1 MQNWR
6 KEINSE
12 IIAITGSNGKTTMK
26 DLIHHILN
34 KSYKCS
40 KSNGNYNSTIGLP
53 LTFLNCKTDD
63 QYTIVEMG
71 ANKDGEIKQLCR
83 AIKPNLSLITNISN
97 AHIKNFKSIEQIAE
111 NKSQIF
117 LNLEKE
123 GTAFI
128 NINDQLIKKLA

>member
-1 MQNWR
+1 MKKNTICFDEKTNLLDERIIKTESNKSEIINIAKNWR

-53 LTFLNCKTDD
+53 FLNCKTDD

-71 ANKDGEIKQLCR
+71 ANKDGEIEQLCR
-83 AIKPNLSLITNISN
+83 AIKPNLSLITNIQMHTLKTLN
-97 AHIKNFKSIEQIAE
+97 RL
-111 NKSQIF
+111 NK
-117 LNLEKE
+117 
-123 GTAFI
+123 
-128 NINDQLIKKLA
+128 